1 MPLIAKRQTISEIKF
16 QTDPLPQDASPC
28 HRNPFVV
35 ILAAGRA
42 GNRVAEI
49 DRAAYAF
56 EQMNAAPK
64 SIYLFLSP
72 EKDFASFCCILT
84 KMRKAIET
92 IDAVG
97 LPVFS
102 MLS

>member
-1 MPLIAKRQTISEIKF
+1 MANRRATM
-16 QTDPLPQDASPC
+16 TASALAP
-28 HRNPFVV
+28 RRPTNPRPGT
-35 ILAAGRA
+35 GRS

-64 SIYLFLSP
+64 SIYHFLSP
-72 EKDFASFCCILT
+72 EKDFASFYCILT
-84 KMRKAIET
+84 KTRKPIET
-92 IDAVG
+92 IESIGVT
-97 LPVFS
+97 VFS

>member
-1 MPLIAKRQTISEIKF
+1 MFLTK
-16 QTDPLPQDASPC
+16 
-28 HRNPFVV
+28 
-35 ILAAGRA
+35 
-42 GNRVAEI
+42 
-49 DRAAYAF
+49 
-56 EQMNAAPK
+56 NATAK

-84 KMRKAIET
+84 KTRKRIET

-97 LPVFS
+97 VPLFS

>member
-1 MPLIAKRQTISEIKF
+1 
-16 QTDPLPQDASPC
+16 
-28 HRNPFVV
+28 
-35 ILAAGRA
+35 
-42 GNRVAEI
+42 
-49 DRAAYAF
+49 
-56 EQMNAAPK
+56 MNAVPK

>member
-1 MPLIAKRQTISEIKF
+1 MNPKPLSFLR
-16 QTDPLPQDASPC
+16 
-28 HRNPFVV
+28 RN
-35 ILAAGRA
+35 AGA
-42 GNRVAEI
+42 IRVA
-49 DRAAYAF
+49 DRRRAAYAF
-56 EQMNAAPK
+56 RQMNATPK

-72 EKDFASFCCILT
+72 EKDFDSFCCILT
-84 KMRKAIET
+84 KTRKPIET

>member
-1 MPLIAKRQTISEIKF
+1 MPAGK
-16 QTDPLPQDASPC
+16 
-28 HRNPFVV
+28 HRHR
-35 ILAAGRA
+35 AGRA
-42 GNRVAEI
+42 GNRIA
-49 DRAAYAF
+49 DRRRAAYAF
-56 EQMNAAPK
+56 RQMKAASK

-84 KMRKAIET
+84 KTRKPIET
-92 IDAVG
+92 IDAIS